1 MLGGGI
7 LQGGERD
14 LEPELLKLGD
24 EAAGLSFRIMAPLE
38 VPVAEVVVDLA
49 GAEHVPDQVAQAV
62 GDGDGDG
69 DGGLVGASAFGDL
82 AVLRPEVASFG
93 AGSGAGGLDQGP
105 PEPGL
110 PGVTPTRR
118 RLPADS

>member
-38 VPVAEVVVDLA
+38 VPVAEVVVGLA

-62 GDGDGDG
+62 GDG

-105 PEPGL
+105 PEPG
-110 PGVTPTRR
+110 VARR
-118 RLPADS
+118 